1 MVFVDTSADRVIRLG
16 ERRRDIAHKTD
27 AKFWRHRLG
36 GRDTVGDDLNRL
48 AQLRVH
54 VLDCIVERLGA
65 LVVEAKL
72 LDRRSARDLDARA
85 PKLGR
90 FVDARAQILW
100 RNTLAFFW

>member
-1 MVFVDTSADRVIRLG
+1 MVFVDTSANRVIRLG
-16 ERRRDIAHKTD
+16 ERRRDVAHETD
-27 AKFWRHRLG
+27 AELWRHRLC
-36 GRDTVGDDLNRL
+36 GRDAVGDDLNRL

-54 VLDCIVERLGA
+54 ILKRIVERLSA

-100 RNTLAFFW
+100 RDALAFLW